1 MTVLAG
7 NILNAHTHLE
17 LGCLAHLCPGRGGN
31 AFVPWIGALIAA
43 RHEISASGEL
53 PFQRSAEE
61 GIAQLLAS
69 GVATV
74 GDISATG
81 ASVEPLLASDLSG
94 VVYLEVLGMDRESA
108 RRHLRERQRRIDA
121 LRRRETAGGVRV
133 GLSIHAPY
141 SCHPELFREGAAWC
155 WAESVPLCVH
165 VGESRAERDLLQ
177 TGAGGFSA
185 LPNVFNV
192 ADVPAPGCS
201 PVAYLQ
207 DLGVLEAQPLLVHC
221 VQVDSAD
228 IARIAAAGAAVAHCP
243 RSNRLLQCGRMPLE
257 QMLAA
262 GVKVYLGTDSLA
274 SSPSLDVREEAA
286 AANRLHDGKVTPQAV
301 YALLHT
307 ELVVL

>member
-1 MTVLAG
+1 MLVG

-17 LGCLAHLCPGRGGN
+17 LGCLAHLCPGREGT

-43 RHEISASGEL
+43 CRDISASGEM
-53 PFQRSAEE
+53 PFQRAAEE

-69 GVATV
+69 GVVAV
-74 GDISATG
+74 GDISASG

-94 VVYLEVLGMDRESA
+94 VVYLEVLGLDRESA
-108 RRHLRERQRRIDA
+108 RRHLRDRQSRIDA
-121 LRRRETAGGVRV
+121 LRRRETAGGVRI

-141 SCHPELFREGAAWC
+141 SSHPELFREGVAWC
-155 WAESVPLCVH
+155 RAESVPLCVH

-177 TGAGGFSA
+177 TGAGDFRA

-201 PVAYLQ
+201 PVAYIE
-207 DLGVLEAQPLLVHC
+207 DLGVLAAQPLLVHC
-221 VQVDSAD
+221 VQVDRVD
-228 IARIAAAGAAVAHCP
+228 IARIAASGAAVAHCP
-243 RSNRLLQCGRMPLE
+243 RSNCLLQCGRMPLE

-262 GVKVYLGTDSLA
+262 GVRVHLGTDSLA

-286 AANRLHDGKVTPQAV
+286 AAGKYHAGKVAPQAV
-301 YALLHT
+301 HALLNT
-307 ELVVL
+307 ELALP